1 MKVITEGY
9 YRKLLQKCVL
19 LNNVDI
25 YVFIHNIFFSFL
37 GKARIRVQISAAH
50 TDKDIDRAIDAFID
64 IGRKLK
70 VIN

>member
-1 MKVITEGY
+1 M
-9 YRKLLQKCVL
+9 
-19 LNNVDI
+19 
-25 YVFIHNIFFSFL
+25 HNIFFSFL

-70 VIN
+70 VVN